1 MTKKPDEAAYL
12 ESQANRLEQF
22 VDFSKP
28 RPAVFPALK
37 PSTSRVT
44 MRMPSWLLDE
54 LRREANRR
62 DVPYQSLMKI
72 VLAEWIKQQSAA

>member
-1 MTKKPDEAAYL
+1 MKKNRDEAAYL
-12 ESQANRLEQF
+12 ESQADRLEQF
-22 VDFSKP
+22 VDFSSP

-54 LRREANRR
+54 LKREANRR

-72 VLAEWIKQQSAA
+72 VLAEWITRQSAA